1 MYNEQLAVVST
12 RPVDLEVCWFLLIL
26 MTEWINILSAAHHL
40 KFDMRG
46 NEYPDNLK
54 LPMSDLFK
62 ALSDSTGYLIDLESM
77 GA

>member
-1 MYNEQLAVVST
+1 
-12 RPVDLEVCWFLLIL
+12 

-62 ALSDSTGYLIDLESM
+62 ALSDSTGYLIDLGSM